1 MNFIQKLFSK
11 SSEPQVQTMPSAPKQ
26 TSMPPEEP
34 AKKQYVKPAID
45 ETAIET
51 ARKEG
56 KKIVFDLL
64 ILDES
69 GSMSSIYQPAITG
82 VNETLQTMREAE
94 TENPEQRHFAT
105 LVTFDTSHFH
115 HIYNA
120 VTAPKAVDIT
130 ADQYRPCG
138 GTPLFDAM
146 GKAISEMEQLAKED
160 DIVLVTVIT
169 DGYENASRE
178 YDCKA
183 IKALVDRLRS
193 EGWVF
198 SYIGAN
204 QDVEKVAMSM
214 SINNFREF
222 ESTQEGASDMFQ
234 RSSRSRKAFYGK
246 MGKLSKQQLR
256 DEDFF
261 EGWNS

>member
-1 MNFIQKLFSK
+1 MTFFDIFRKPA
-11 SSEPQVQTMPSAPKQ
+11 PQQV
-26 TSMPPEEP
+26 EEP
-34 AKKQYVKPAID
+34 KPSKPQTPAID
-45 ETAIET
+45 TESIDS

-56 KKIVFDLL
+56 KKLVFNLL

-69 GSMSSIYQPAITG
+69 GSMGSMYQQAITG

-94 TENPEQRHFAT
+94 SENPDQRHFAT
-105 LVTFDTSHFH
+105 LVTFDTAHFH

-120 VTAPKAVDIT
+120 TAAANAVDIT
-130 ADQYRPCG
+130 TEQYRPWG

-146 GKAISEMEQLAKED
+146 GKAITDLETIVKDD

-178 YDCKA
+178 YSCEA
-183 IKALVDRLRS
+183 VKALVDRLRS
-193 EGWVF
+193 KGWVF
-198 SYIGAN
+198 TYLGAN

-214 SINNFREF
+214 SINNYREF
-222 ESTQEGASDMFQ
+222 ESTDQGASDMFA
-234 RSSRSRKAFYGK
+234 REKRSRKAFYSK
-246 MGKLSKQQLR
+246 AQRLSKQVLA

-261 EGWNS
+261 DGWEK